1 VRPQGAAKNPK
12 VTGDPARV
20 AKTEGASSWL
30 ARWAMPLLIGFGLLA
45 ALVAFGVQ
53 VGSRP
58 DHPLRRRLD
67 GLLRAVGR
75 R

>member
-1 VRPQGAAKNPK
+1 
-12 VTGDPARV
+12 
-20 AKTEGASSWL
+20 
-30 ARWAMPLLIGFGLLA
+30 MPLLIGFGLLA